1 LVIMR
6 VFEGGVG
13 WTRGGMLDKSMLMG
27 LDLLETGRDNGG
39 EVGEV
44 GDDNEDILSWFC

>member
-1 LVIMR
+1 MIS

-13 WTRGGMLDKSMLMG
+13 CIKDGILERSMLMG
-27 LDLLETGRDNGG
+27 LDFRLLETGRDNGG

-44 GDDNEDILSWFC
+44 GDDNEDILC

>member
-1 LVIMR
+1 MR

-13 WTRGGMLDKSMLMG
+13 WTRGGMLERSMLMG

-39 EVGEV
+39 EVV
-44 GDDNEDILSWFC
+44 GDDCEDILSWFC